1 MKVDYHGTMSAQR
14 VLRGRVFSEQE
25 VKLTGEGF
33 YDLTEG
39 KMRSVRIVGSGTMR
53 WLQEKTKPVDFDA
66 LIEWESDAPE
76 SSSQE

>member
-1 MKVDYHGTMSAQR
+1 
-14 VLRGRVFSEQE
+14 
-25 VKLTGEGF
+25 
-33 YDLTEG
+33 
-39 KMRSVRIVGSGTMR
+39 MRSVRIVGSGTMR